1 MGPGFRVSAIN
12 SALGVEAAQGA
23 VVDHLQVDAVP
34 HQLADVV
41 DAVLDH
47 GGAAKERSVGGSDG
61 AVPCLPRGGRGG
73 GCGCP
78 STHRS
83 SESPQAM
90 TETFS
95 GSPMGSSSSGRKT
108 PEFPTS
114 THFFRPTERDGGAP
128 TPQGVRWA
136 PRRPPPHTLCRGS
149 RAPQGCPPGEGEVKP
164 IPKFHR
170 ERG

>member
-1 MGPGFRVSAIN
+1 METPLPPGGRG
-12 SALGVEAAQGA
+12 LGVQAAERA

-41 DAVLDH
+41 DAVFDH
-47 GGAAKERSVGGSDG
+47 GGADA
-61 AVPCLPRGGRGG
+61 GG
-73 GCGCP
+73 GEGSAGTAPCWAPPTPGRLP

-114 THFFRPTERDGGAP
+114 THFFSPRGG
-128 TPQGVRWA
+128 RWGIP
-136 PRRPPPHTLCRGS
+136 PRRG
-149 RAPQGCPPGEGEVKP
+149 
-164 IPKFHR
+164 
-170 ERG
+170 